1 MSRKH
6 RRSAAALVYDAQ
18 GSDPAPRVV
27 AKGYGMLAE
36 MIVQRAKEAGLYV
49 HEAPEMVSLLMQ
61 VDLDAR
67 IPPQLYQAVAEL
79 LAWLHRLESGAE
91 DEPRKRRRRRA
102 GRDRCGRYRGCRRR
116 RRGVPRA
123 LSAPSEPHHQLQQR
137 VHPLAVRR
145 RDPAAR
151 VQPRLRQHRLHLR
164 ESHEAFVAVIRAHPA
179 RADAAERQAFA
190 RQMHQRFVDR
200 HAAGN
205 GFVRDAVD
213 GARCRR
219 RRDTARADEGAR

>member
-18 GSDPAPRVV
+18 GGEAAPRII

-91 DEPRKRRRRRA
+91 HEPAPAAPGGALRGTDDVTDVVAVDLDNGAA
-102 GRDRCGRYRGCRRR
+102 GR
-116 RRGVPRA
+116 
-123 LSAPSEPHHQLQQR
+123 
-137 VHPLAVRR
+137 
-145 RDPAAR
+145 
-151 VQPRLRQHRLHLR
+151 
-164 ESHEAFVAVIRAHPA
+164 
-179 RADAAERQAFA
+179 
-190 RQMHQRFVDR
+190 
-200 HAAGN
+200 
-205 GFVRDAVD
+205 
-213 GARCRR
+213 
-219 RRDTARADEGAR
+219 